1 MKYMPKRN
9 NRDSRKNILFILNF
23 CFNLFLLVNSRKQ
36 IITIL
41 FLLGYILVW
50 CEEIDITILSD
61 YFNMKVEYDVSR
73 SIIEYSNDSLHLKIL
88 YGSAYVEIN
97 NNLVFLDDIIKLSNG
112 KVRINETGFNKI
124 LKKISNK
131 NIQYSYFDA
140 QITADEVEQT
150 KEENNQQFI
159 YTKKPEKISIN
170 AIVIDAGHGG
180 SDPGTYRGQVV
191 EKQITL
197 KTALKLEKVLKEKFP
212 EKKIIMTRRTDVF
225 VPLEN
230 RSKIANDTMK
240 KYGHTIFLSIH
251 VNASIS
257 TKPYGFETWYIVDD
271 YKRNIIEKGYASNDK
286 DIENILNSMAN
297 DELYID
303 SKKLATEIQNNLNI
317 QIGNV
322 SKDRGVK
329 ENTYIVVKNSIM
341 PAVLVEIG
349 FLSNNYEAKRL
360 TNESYSNK
368 IIAGIFKGMCD
379 FINEYESII
388 GF

>member
-1 MKYMPKRN
+1 MPKRN

>member
-1 MKYMPKRN
+1 MLK
-9 NRDSRKNILFILNF
+9 KNSELFFLYVM
-23 CFNLFLLVNSRKQ
+23 NLFLSMNSKKMK
-36 IITIL
+36 IL
-41 FLLGYILVW
+41 MLFFFAQVFIYS
-50 CEEIDITILSD
+50 ENIDISIVSD
-61 YFNMKVEYDVSR
+61 YFNMKIQYDASR
-73 SIIEYSNDSLHLKIL
+73 SIIEYSNDSLQLKIL
-88 YGSAYVEIN
+88 YGSAYVEVN
-97 NNLVFLDDIIKLSNG
+97 NNFIFLDDIIKLSNG
-112 KVRINETGFNKI
+112 KVRINENGFNKI
-124 LKKISNK
+124 LKRISNK
-131 NIQYSYFDA
+131 NIQYGYFDG
-140 QITADEVEQT
+140 QITADEVEQK
-150 KEENNQQFI
+150 KEENNKQFI
-159 YTKKPEKISIN
+159 YTKKPDKITIN

-180 SDPGTYRGQVV
+180 GDPGTYRGEII

-197 KTALKLEKVLKEKFP
+197 KTALKLEKALKEKFP
-212 EKKIIMTRRTDVF
+212 DKKIIMTRRTDIF

-271 YKRNIIEKGYASNDK
+271 YKRNIIEKGHASNDN

-303 SKKLATEIQNNLNI
+303 SKKLATEIQNSLNI

-368 IIAGIFKGMCD
+368 IITGIFKGMCD